1 MKDIIRDMEIRTYST
16 AGRFVE
22 SESLTILY
30 PSEVDLF
37 VDAFVDATQS
47 ELDFAGR
54 LYRSQGKLGQNDSVA
69 RTLRTNI
76 AVRDPKTGRFLPWSK
91 K

>member
-16 AGRFVE
+16 NGRFVE

-37 VDAFVDATQS
+37 VEAFVDATKS
-47 ELDFAGR
+47 ELDFAAR
-54 LYRSQGKLGQNDSVA
+54 LYRSQGKLATDDGVA

-76 AVRDPKTGRFLPWSK
+76 AIRDPKTGRFLPWSTK
-91 K
+91 

>member
-1 MKDIIRDMEIRTYST
+1 MKDIMRDMEIRTYST
-16 AGRFVE
+16 KGHFVE
-22 SESLTILY
+22 AEALTILY

-37 VDAFVDATQS
+37 VEAFVDATEG
-47 ELDFAGR
+47 ELSFAAK
-54 LYRSQGKLGQNDSVA
+54 LYRSQGKLDTNDHVA

-76 AVRDPKTGRFLPWSK
+76 AIRDPKTGRFLPWSK

>member
-1 MKDIIRDMEIRTYST
+1 MKDIMREMEIRTYST
-16 AGRFVE
+16 NGRFVD

-54 LYRSQGKLGQNDSVA
+54 LYRSQGKLEALDSVA

-76 AVRDPKTGRFLPWSK
+76 AIRDPKTGRFLPWSK

>member
-54 LYRSQGKLGQNDSVA
+54 LYSSQGKLGQNDSVA

-76 AVRDPKTGRFLPWSK
+76 AVRDPNTGRFLPWSK